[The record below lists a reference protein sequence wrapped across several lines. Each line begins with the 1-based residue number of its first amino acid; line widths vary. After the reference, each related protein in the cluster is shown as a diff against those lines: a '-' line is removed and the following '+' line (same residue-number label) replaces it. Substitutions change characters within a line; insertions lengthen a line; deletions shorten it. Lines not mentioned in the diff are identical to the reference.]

1 MLFTLSYILYIIFK
15 CYVGLKIYNFIFIF
29 QLFVKLFYFIY
40 QMEFMLKSS
49 VISAKQLDMSAK
61 SIFVVP
67 TQIKPKLTDFFLFD
81 WVWIFSDLKTRV
93 QDE

>member
-1 MLFTLSYILYIIFK
+1 
-15 CYVGLKIYNFIFIF
+15 
-29 QLFVKLFYFIY
+29 
-40 QMEFMLKSS
+40 MLKSS